1 MVVGASS
8 GGRRQLFF
16 DEVVAAGRPAIFS
29 AYGDHLLYVD
39 GTIYALTRD
48 PDPSELAEP
57 RSFSGAYVVT
67 HTIGTE
73 FGWRHLETCDC
84 PFCADQVTPYAA

>member
-1 MVVGASS
+1 MDGGAFA
-8 GGRRQLFF
+8 GGRPQLFL

-39 GTIYALTRD
+39 GTIYALPRD
-48 PDPSELAEP
+48 PNPLDLTEP
-57 RSFSGAYVVT
+57 RSPSDAYVVT
-67 HTIGTE
+67 HTTGIE

-84 PFCADQVTPYAA
+84 RFCAGQVTPYAA